1 MRNPF
6 TRFARHYNHLLN
18 KYKYPTQIVTGGVL
32 WFSGDVLCQNL
43 VHLAS
48 SNSRDGDGKK
58 REELKIDWSRVG
70 RMTVYGLAISAPV
83 YGFWY
88 SFLDMWSHRVFGA
101 TKMTSVVS
109 NAVSNVVATSVA
121 ASNSPSINTTSI
133 TANNVRKGLIRRMSP
148 AALRTWKIIGFK
160 LFADCA
166 LFDPAY
172 LSLFFTATSAMEGKG
187 LVEIWNKL
195 KQDLGKTY
203 LIDVAVWFP
212 IQTVNFRFVP
222 VAYQPLVV
230 QSCNIGWNAYLSF
243 VQHDTHH

>member
-18 KYKYPTQIVTGGVL
+18 KYKYPTQIATGGVL
-32 WFSGDVLCQNL
+32 WFSGDILCQNL

-48 SNSRDGDGKK
+48 DKEK
-58 REELKIDWSRVG
+58 RERLKIDWSRVG

-88 SFLDMWSHRVFGA
+88 TFLDKWSHRVFGA
-101 TKMTSVVS
+101 TKVGSVVT
-109 NAVSNVVATSVA
+109 NAVTAAASTAVATS
-121 ASNSPSINTTSI
+121 SPSPSGSRETKP
-133 TANNVRKGLIRRMSP
+133 KGLLRRMSP

-172 LSLFFTATSAMEGKG
+172 LSLFFTATSAMEGKSLG
-187 LVEIWNKL
+187 DIWLKL

-212 IQTVNFRFVP
+212 IQTVNFRWIPVP
-222 VAYQPLVV
+222 YQPIVV
-230 QSCNIGWNAYLSF
+230 QTCNIGWNAYLSF

>member
-6 TRFARHYNHLLN
+6 TRFARNYNHLLN

-43 VHLAS
+43 VHLAG
-48 SNSRDGDGKK
+48 NKQEK
-58 REELKIDWSRVG
+58 VEIDWKRVG
-70 RMTVYGLAISAPV
+70 RMTLYGLAISAPV

-88 SFLDMWSHRVFGA
+88 TFLDMWSHRVFGA
-101 TKMTSVVS
+101 TKVG
-109 NAVSNVVATSVA
+109 NVVTKAVATA
-121 ASNSPSINTTSI
+121 ASSAISITSNTTG
-133 TANNVRKGLIRRMSP
+133 NVEGKPQRELLRRMSP
-148 AALRTWKIIGFK
+148 AAMRTWKIIGFK

-172 LSLFFTATSAMEGKG
+172 LSLFFTATSAMEGKS
-187 LVEIWNKL
+187 LSDIWLKL

-212 IQTVNFRFVP
+212 IQTVNFRFIPVP
-222 VAYQPLVV
+222 YQPIVV

>member
-6 TRFARHYNHLLN
+6 TRFARSYNHMLN

-32 WFSGDVLCQNL
+32 WFTGDVLCQNL

-48 SNSRDGDGKK
+48 TKANPNGAAAESK
-58 REELKIDWSRVG
+58 LQIDWKRVG

-88 SFLDMWSHRVFGA
+88 TFLDKWSHRVFGA
-101 TKMTSVVS
+101 KTAASVS
-109 NAVSNVVATSVA
+109 STVATAVA
-121 ASNSPSINTTSI
+121 SAVNATGAGVGEKKP
-133 TANNVRKGLIRRMSP
+133 RGLMRRMSP

-172 LSLFFTATSAMEGKG
+172 LSLFFSATGAMEGKS
-187 LVEIWNKL
+187 LSDIWWKL

-212 IQTVNFRFVP
+212 IQTVNFRWVP
-222 VAYQPLVV
+222 VPYQPIVV